1 MVLEKT
7 LTFLGRAF
15 IFAGVVVFLFVAY
28 QLWGTNLAEARHQN
42 ALEKEAAELFG
53 PLEPEDPTVSPG
65 DKPSQP
71 ATSAP
76 PNTTPAPLPA
86 PEGNAV
92 AVIEI
97 PDIGVKKTVIEG
109 TGVSDLKRGPG
120 HYLNTP
126 LPGQPGN
133 ASIAGHR
140 TTYGAPFNRLQELK
154 NGAVINVRTK
164 QGLFHYKVTGQK
176 IVDPSDVSVLAP
188 TKENR
193 LTLTTCHPKYSAA
206 KRLIITAVLD
216 TSPAPAPTTTT
227 TAAPKPGPTTPTST
241 TTTTAPDT
249 AAMLSGADL
258 SGTAENKTPVL
269 FWGGLTSLWTIAI
282 MVLAS
287 RWKKW
292 LVYLVGTPVFLV
304 LLFVFFENFSL
315 LLPANA

>member
-1 MVLEKT
+1 MVVEKI
-7 LTFLGRAF
+7 LTVLGRAF
-15 IFAGVVVFLFVAY
+15 IGAGIIVFLFVAY

-53 PLEPEDPTVSPG
+53 PLEEENPTVTPDGNSNN
-65 DKPSQP
+65 
-71 ATSAP
+71 TSTTSP

-97 PDIGVKKTVIEG
+97 PDIGVKKTVVEG

-120 HYLNTP
+120 HYKNTP

-133 ASIAGHR
+133 AAIAGHR
-140 TTYGAPFNRLQELK
+140 TTYGAPFNRVQELK
-154 NGAVINVRTK
+154 NGALINVRTK
-164 QGLFHYKVTGQK
+164 QGLFKYRVTSQK

-188 TKENR
+188 SKDNR

-227 TAAPKPGPTTPTST
+227 TAAPKPGTTTNST
-241 TTTTAPDT
+241 TTTTTPST
-249 AAMLSGADL
+249 ADLLSGADL
-258 SGTAENKTPVL
+258 SGTAENKAPAVIWGAVTAL
-269 FWGGLTSLWTIAI
+269 FGIAV
-282 MVLAS
+282 MVAAS
-287 RWKKW
+287 RGRKW
-292 LVYLVGTPVFLV
+292 LIYLIGTPIFLV
-304 LLFVFFENFSL
+304 LLFMFFESFSL